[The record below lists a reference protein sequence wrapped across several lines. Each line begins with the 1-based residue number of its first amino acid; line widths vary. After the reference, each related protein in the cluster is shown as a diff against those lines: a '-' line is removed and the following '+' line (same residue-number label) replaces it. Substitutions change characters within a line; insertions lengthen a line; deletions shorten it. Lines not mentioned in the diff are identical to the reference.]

1 MSKSLAMLVLAV
13 VLSAFA
19 VIQLRYSN
27 RQTFAE
33 LQSLTQQRDTLNTEW
48 GQLLLEQGVWS
59 EHRRVEE
66 TAHVRLGMAQPSN
79 EQVVIVGVNRRAP

>member
-1 MSKSLAMLVLAV
+1 MSKSLALLVLAV
-13 VLSAFA
+13 VASAFA

-33 LQSLTQQRDTLNTEW
+33 LQGLIQQRDALNTEW

-66 TAHVRLGMAQPSN
+66 TAHVRLGMAQPAG
-79 EQVVIVGVNRRAP
+79 EQVVIVGVNRRSP

>member
-1 MSKSLAMLVLAV
+1 MSKPLALLVLAV
-13 VLSAFA
+13 VVSAFA

-27 RQTFAE
+27 RQMFTE
-33 LQSLTQQRDTLNTEW
+33 LQGLTQERDALNTEW

-66 TAHVRLGMAQPSN
+66 TAHVRLGMALPAG
-79 EQVVIVGVNRRAP
+79 EQVVVVGVNRRSP

>member
-1 MSKSLAMLVLAV
+1 MSKSLAVLVLAV
-13 VLSAFA
+13 VVSAFA

-27 RQTFAE
+27 RQMFAE
-33 LQSLTQQRDTLNTEW
+33 LQGLTQERDALNTEW

-66 TAHVRLGMAQPSN
+66 TAHVRLGMGQPAG
-79 EQVVIVGVNRRAP
+79 EQVVIIGVNRRSP